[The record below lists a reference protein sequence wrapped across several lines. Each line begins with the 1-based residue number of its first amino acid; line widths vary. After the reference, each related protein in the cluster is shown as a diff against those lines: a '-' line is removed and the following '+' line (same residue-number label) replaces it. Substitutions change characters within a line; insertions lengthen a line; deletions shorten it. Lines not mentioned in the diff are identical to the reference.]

1 MEKLCN
7 SCLYIMT
14 TELDNP
20 ALWSHE
26 MVEKAVERG
35 GALPCDIESARLII
49 KNYLGVLSDALRKA

>member
-20 ALWSHE
+20 ALWSDE
-26 MVEKAVERG
+26 MVGKDEERVG
-35 GALPCDIESARLII
+35 GMTCDIESARLIV
-49 KNYLGVLSDALRKA
+49 KNYLEVLRDALRSA

>member
-20 ALWSHE
+20 GLWSNE
-26 MVEKAVERG
+26 MVEKAVKREG
-35 GALPCDIESARLII
+35 GVPCDIESARLII
-49 KNYLGVLSDALRKA
+49 KNYLGVLRDTLRAA